1 MSKFSEH
8 LEQCIIDSGMTEN
21 QLAKLSGFNRSY
33 IALMKN
39 GQRISP
45 DTGKMIKLFENLK
58 LSPYEYDELWKEY
71 IRARMGE
78 EIYERNMAVLDFME
92 SFGNISNISIKSF
105 FSHEIPDI
113 RTVEN
118 RMDLEY
124 LMRAVMEREYLKKD
138 GFIHIIMQA
147 DSTAL
152 LSSLYTIYKYN
163 KELPAEHIICLENS
177 SAENSQNQLYNIQTL
192 KNLMPVAIL
201 ANSVNYQIYYYYDKV
216 SAHLNT
222 FSLMPYLIITS
233 ECVLNINTSV
243 DQGILLKDGE
253 IRELYENMFQE
264 QKMNCRLLLRQI
276 EGEADLIG
284 YYNSLSGKEEIS
296 YSIAQ
301 QPCVGVLKLDKLVK
315 KYFCVENKQILDAM
329 ENHLKKNYRENEEGI
344 TKNVAF
350 CTKSGLKR
358 LALEGEIDELPRE
371 IYRNIEAEDRIM
383 ILKMLRSMIQKG
395 KYELYLLDEQE
406 IRFPRELFV
415 NVCGFSSVSLAYL
428 SEKEKARFILN
439 EGSFSKIMYE
449 FCEELNKT
457 PQVSGGKAVEMFLEE
472 LIFQVEQDVK
482 RNVTREQMS
491 TLN

>member
-124 LMRAVMEREYLKKD
+124 LMRAVMEQEYLKEN
-138 GFIHIIMQA
+138 GFIHVIMQA
-147 DSTAL
+147 DSAAL
-152 LSSLYTIYKYN
+152 LNSLYTIYKYN
-163 KELPAEHIICLENS
+163 KDFSAEHIICLENS
-177 SAENSQNQLYNIQTL
+177 GAGNSQGDIYNIQML
-192 KNLMPVAIL
+192 EKLMPVAIL
-201 ANSVNYQIYYYYDKV
+201 ANSANYQIYYYYDKV
-216 SAHLNT
+216 SAHINS
-222 FSLMPYLIITS
+222 FSVMPYLVITS
-233 ECVLNINTSV
+233 ECVLNINASM
-243 DQGILLKDGE
+243 DHGILIKDKE
-253 IRELYENMFQE
+253 IRELYENVFQE
-264 QKMNCRLLLRQI
+264 QKRNCRLLLRQM
-276 EGEADLIG
+276 ESETDVVE
-284 YYNSLSGKEEIS
+284 YYHSLSGKEEIS

-301 QPCVGVLKLDKLVK
+301 QPCIGVLKLDRLVK
-315 KYFCVENKQILDAM
+315 KYFCVENNQILTVM
-329 ENHLKKNYRENEEGI
+329 ERHLQKNYRENEAGI
-344 TKNVAF
+344 TKKVAF
-350 CTKSGLKR
+350 CTKNGLKR

-371 IYRNIEAEDRIM
+371 IYRNIEREDRIF
-383 ILKMLRSMIQKG
+383 ILRMLQSMIQKG
-395 KYELYLLDEQE
+395 RYELYLLNEQE
-406 IRFPRELFV
+406 IQFPRELFINV
-415 NVCGFSSVSLAYL
+415 NGLSEVSLAYL
-428 SEKEKARFILN
+428 SEKENVRFILN

-457 PQVSGGKAVEMFLEE
+457 PQVSGGKTVEMFLEE
-472 LIFQVEQDVK
+472 LIFQLEQDVK
-482 RNVTREQMS
+482 
-491 TLN
+491 